1 MNYDIGIIGAGV
13 AGVFAALKLS
23 KDYKNTKIVMFD
35 FGRPPQKRRRQIEG
49 YLGCLPNS
57 DGKLYHSDL
66 DKITNITGFRRTKVA
81 NNWFNQ
87 IISNI
92 NDFKTI
98 KDKGPS
104 ISLEKKIIK
113 SGFKI
118 QLNDYNQMYPK
129 DIHSLSKYTS
139 DILDNNSNLNCI
151 YDTEVTSI
159 FKQKG
164 YFHVVTGSQEYK
176 CKKIIIATGR
186 SGWRWCNDLFTNF
199 GIIENNN
206 NATYGVRLELNSF
219 YMKDFNKSNCSL
231 IKDNELEV
239 GPLSWFGTVI
249 PEDHIDVA
257 ISAFRSNEER
267 WKSDKV
273 SFQFIGH
280 RYFENQG
287 FQQTDRLGKLAFVLS
302 NDRIIKERVSSIL
315 NKRSK
320 ISIIPEYDWLKD
332 SINQL
337 SQIIPDLATKG
348 YYHIPTIMP
357 LPPKINLGNN
367 LESEIPGMY
376 VVGESAGVIGLLSA
390 AVMGIIAANESC
402 K

>member
-13 AGVFAALKLS
+13 AGVFSALKIS
-23 KDYKNTKIVMFD
+23 KDYKNAKIIMFD
-35 FGRPPQKRRRQIEG
+35 FGRPPQKRRRQLEG
-49 YLGCLPNS
+49 FLGCLPNS
-57 DGKLYHSDL
+57 DGKLYCSDL
-66 DKITNITGFRRTKVA
+66 DKITNIAGNRRIKSA
-81 NNWFNQ
+81 HNWLNQ
-87 IISNI
+87 TISNI
-92 NDFKTI
+92 GNFKTI

-113 SGFKI
+113 AGFKV
-118 QLNDYNQMYPK
+118 QLNDYSQMYPK
-129 DIHSLSKYTS
+129 DIHALSKYSS
-139 DILDNNSNLNCI
+139 DILENNKNLTCI
-151 YDTEVTSI
+151 YDTEVTKI
-159 FKQKG
+159 LKQKG
-164 YFHVVTGSQEYK
+164 CFHVLTDHQEYK
-176 CKKIIIATGR
+176 CKKLIIATGR
-186 SGWRWCNDLFTNF
+186 SGWRWSKDLFTNF
-199 GIIENNN
+199 GIIDNNN
-206 NATYGVRLELNSF
+206 YATYGVRLELNSY

-231 IKDNELEV
+231 IKENELEI

-249 PEDHIDVA
+249 PEDHVDLA

-273 SFQFIGH
+273 SFQLTGH

-287 FQQTDRLGKLAFVLS
+287 FQQTDRLGKLAFLLA

-320 ISIIPEYDWLKD
+320 ISIIPEYDWLRE
-332 SINQL
+332 SLTEL
-337 SQIIPDLATKG
+337 SQVIPDLVTKG

-367 LESEIPGMY
+367 LESEIDGMY
-376 VVGESAGVIGLLSA
+376 VVGESAGIVGLLA
-390 AVMGIIAANESC
+390 AGVMGIVAANESC